1 MASASS
7 ERAGG
12 APTDTPPEISR
23 ILWRTDHWM
32 HCYHNYSALVSLLTT
47 NLSFAAFLPLFPLLS
62 FFFRTFFFTL
72 SSHTTCFPSSSC
84 FGCSVVK
91 QIAEILDPTEYDS
104 FAAVAGTILHKCD
117 RALPLIA
124 MLVKNELKNATAA
137 GKCSVFRGNNF
148 VSALEKAFVSLCTHP
163 TRLWHCSPH
172 HIFLPSNRAHG
183 KGVSCEC
190 SWRPHPTDSGR
201 QGP

>member
-12 APTDTPPEISR
+12 APTDTAPEISR

-47 NLSFAAFLPLFPLLS
+47 NLSFVVFSRCCFSFSFLFPFFPLHIRRSSFS
-62 FFFRTFFFTL
+62 FFFFTQRT
-72 SSHTTCFPSSSC
+72 C

-104 FAAVAGTILHKCD
+104 FAAVAVNILHKCD

-148 VSALEKAFVSLCTHP
+148 VSALEKAFVSLFHLP
-163 TRLWHCSPH
+163 LAHSPRL
-172 HIFLPSNRAHG
+172 
-183 KGVSCEC
+183 
-190 SWRPHPTDSGR
+190 
-201 QGP
+201 